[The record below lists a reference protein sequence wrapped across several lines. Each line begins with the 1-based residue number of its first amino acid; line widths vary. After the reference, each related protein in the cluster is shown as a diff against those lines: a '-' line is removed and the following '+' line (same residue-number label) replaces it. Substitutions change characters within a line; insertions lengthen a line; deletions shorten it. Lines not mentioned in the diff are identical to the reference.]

1 MDSVI
6 INNHLNRKEMDKG
19 KFKIRNLVLSTLL
32 LAAPLFTMDAKDVT
46 IKSGT
51 QIPLELQGTV
61 SSQNVSNGSII
72 NFRCTRDI
80 KVGNDVVIRA
90 GEMAKGQVSR
100 VKKNGILG
108 KNGEIEIRV
117 TSIAAV
123 DGTEVYLSSSSLY
136 DDGKD
141 KLILSLFLCFLIK
154 GGNGEIP
161 AGTQC
166 IASVAGNTVVAVD

>member
-1 MDSVI
+1 M
-6 INNHLNRKEMDKG
+6 NTR
-19 KFKIRNLVLSTLL
+19 KFKIRNLAISALL
-32 LAAPLFTMDAKDVT
+32 LTAPLFTMEAKDVT

-51 QIPLELQGTV
+51 QVPLELQGTV
-61 SSQNVSNGSII
+61 SSKNVSNGSII

-108 KNGEIEIRV
+108 KNGEIEVRV
-117 TSIAAV
+117 TSIMAV
-123 DGTEVYLSSSSLY
+123 DGTEVYLSSNSLY

-141 KLILSLFLCFLIK
+141 KVLLSLFLCFLIK
-154 GGNGEIP
+154 GGEGEIP

-166 IASVAGNTVVAVD
+166 LASVAGNTVVSVD

>member
-1 MDSVI
+1 MDTCK
-6 INNHLNRKEMDKG
+6 L
-19 KFKIRNLVLSTLL
+19 KIRNLVAVAIL
-32 LAAPLFTMDAKDVT
+32 LAAPLLKVEAKDVT

-51 QIPLELQGTV
+51 QVPLELQGTI
-61 SSQNVSNGSII
+61 SSKNVSNGSII
-72 NFRCTRDI
+72 NFKCTRDI
-80 KVGNDVVIRA
+80 KVGDDIVIRS
-90 GEMAKGQVSR
+90 GEMAKGQVTR

-108 KNGEIEIRV
+108 KNGEIEVRV

-141 KLILSLFLCFLIK
+141 NLVLSLFLCFLIK
-154 GGNGEIP
+154 GGSAEIP

-166 IASVAGNTVVAVD
+166 LASVSGDAVVTIN